1 MKLKKVKNKT
11 GKGYSV
17 SYAYFLIELHRACN
31 KFTNLRYTTI
41 RTDKLRNNFSKLFK
55 LMENDL
61 AWWSPCDVSTPT
73 IDNSMLTDNLMLADN
88 SMLTD
93 ILMST
98 D

>member
-41 RTDKLRNNFSKLFK
+41 STKKLRNNFPKLLK

-61 AWWSPCDVSTPT
+61 AWWSPPLEVLTPT
-73 IDNSMLTDNLMLADN
+73 EDNSLLAEFLTLTANSMPTAMLTD
-88 SMLTD
+88 
-93 ILMST
+93 
-98 D
+98 